1 MGTRIAI
8 EVPGVGPVGGWLAEP
23 AQPQR
28 GALVVIQEI
37 FGVNAHMRDVTDR
50 YAGEGYLALA
60 PAMFD
65 PIERDVELDYDDAG
79 FAHGRELAA
88 AIGFERAIAIV
99 GAAADTLRARAAVAE
114 TQRIGAVGF
123 CWGGSVAYLANTR
136 LGLPAVS
143 YYGARTVPFLD
154 EPLRAPMMFHFGA
167 RDSSIPPPD
176 IEAHRRAKPDAEIH
190 VYDGAGHAF
199 NRDVDPRHFHAD
211 SAKRAHERTLGFFA
225 GSLCENK
232 QS

>member
-1 MGTRIAI
+1 MGTPIAI
-8 EVPGVGPVGGWLAEP
+8 EVPGIGPVGGWLAEQ
-23 AQPQR
+23 AQPR

-37 FGVNAHMRDVTDR
+37 FGVNAHMCDLTDR

-60 PAMFD
+60 PALFD

-79 FAHGRELAA
+79 FKRGRELAA

-99 GAAADTLRARAAVAE
+99 GAAADTLRAKAGGAR
-114 TQRIGAVGF
+114 RIGAVGF

-167 RDSSIPPPD
+167 RDPSIPPQD

-199 NRDVDPRHFHAD
+199 NRDVDPSHFHAD
-211 SAKRAHERTLGFFA
+211 SAKRAHERTLAFFA
-225 GSLCENK
+225 GTLCENK